1 MEIGTAL
8 YHYQA
13 DIDPYARLDSWN
25 MYVNTANM
33 KDIMDAYNEYIS
45 DKEEN

>member
-1 MEIGTAL
+1 METTAL

-13 DIDPYARLDSWN
+13 GIDPYAKQDGWDT
-25 MYVNTANM
+25 YVNSTTM
-33 KDIMDAYNEYIS
+33 KDIMDAYNEYIL